1 MLVQSPMLVVITKNA
16 DGTESKQVVRK
27 YDILEKKKA
36 EADAMALQP
45 KLAPNQTAVI
55 EYFLD
60 SSKYQAGWD
69 KGLIF

>member
-16 DGTESKQVVRK
+16 DGTESKKVIRK
-27 YDILEKKKA
+27 YDILEGEKA
-36 EADAMALQP
+36 KADAKAIEP
-45 KLAPNQTAVI
+45 TLAPNQTV
-55 EYFLD
+55 EVDYYLD